1 MKHSRVILV
10 EAMSD
15 AAARDGD
22 DCATFNARPVLVNQ
36 VTEDLVALKAISKQ
50 FKVINTLSQA
60 VNTGER
66 HAIAQDISG
75 FWVTVSGGGFWEILA
90 VMRDTPLL
98 ATDTTGTADFIHVRF
113 GVGGSCLPPDVG
125 GDGEGEESLVT
136 FNNPWGRE
144 AECDALVVL
153 RWVDPTCD
161 EDPVAPG
168 WEIVETAAAKARWIK
183 FRYSAES
190 PSLITELTFWEG
202 YDPQSCG
209 QSVTIE
215 YPLGA
220 PCEDADVVACYKPE
234 TDSYVAL
241 DTKASMLGEPEDL
254 DVINAIG
261 YDDVGC
267 AINYV
272 RQSIKAFPCGSEPEF
287 TSTEPTLDSVD
298 VITSATLVPPVAECT
313 GYAEYTWNPGTYV
326 WDLTTPCASGCVS
339 TPPSGIPDD
348 PGVAGS
354 PVPSPCSNAP
364 GNPASPGYLSFAK
377 SSILVCSATS
387 ISGSTIQL
395 VECPPAEG
403 Y

>member
-1 MKHSRVILV
+1 LV
-10 EAMSD
+10 SQTSEAEVS
-15 AAARDGD
+15 
-22 DCATFNARPVLVNQ
+22 
-36 VTEDLVALKAISKQ
+36 LKEIPAEL
-50 FKVINTLSQA
+50 KVINTTGQG
-60 VNTGER
+60 VRIGER
-66 HAIAQDISG
+66 VTAIQDVSG
-75 FWVTVSGGGFWEILA
+75 FWVVIGGGFWEILA
-90 VMRDTPLL
+90 TIRDTPLL
-98 ATDTTGTADFIHVRF
+98 TTDATGTADFVYVRF
-113 GVGGSCLPPDVG
+113 GVNGSCNPPEVG
-125 GDGEGEESLVT
+125 TEVVGEESLVT
-136 FNNPWGRE
+136 FSNPWKYD
-144 AECDALVVL
+144 AECGSEVVL
-153 RWVDPTCD
+153 RWIEPTCAN
-161 EDPVAPG
+161 EPPAPR
-168 WEIVETAAAKARWIK
+168 WEIVEVTEGKARWIK
-183 FRYSAES
+183 FRFSAAT
-190 PSLITELTFWEG
+190 PSLITAVTFWEG
-202 YDPQSCG
+202 YDPESCDQSIA
-209 QSVTIE
+209 VE
-215 YPLGA
+215 YPLGQ
-220 PCEDADVVACYKPE
+220 PCVDSDVVACYKPE
-234 TDSYVAL
+234 TDVYVAISSES
-241 DTKASMLGEPEDL
+241 AMLGPPEEMDF
-254 DVINAIG
+254 INAMG
-261 YDDVGC
+261 YDDTGC

-298 VITSATLVPPVAECT
+298 VITSATLVPPVAECE

>member
-1 MKHSRVILV
+1 MKHSRTLLV
-10 EAMSD
+10 EATSD
-15 AAARDGD
+15 AGPRDGD
-22 DCATFNARPVLVNQ
+22 TCATFTAKPVLVSQTSEAEVELKLLPSELKIINMTGVRIRVGQ
-36 VTEDLVALKAISKQ
+36 RVVA
-50 FKVINTLSQA
+50 V
-60 VNTGER
+60 
-66 HAIAQDISG
+66 QDVSGFWTAMISG
-75 FWVTVSGGGFWEILA
+75 FWEVLA
-90 VMRDTPLL
+90 RIRDTPLL
-98 ATDTTGTADFIHVRF
+98 TTDATGTADWVHVRY
-113 GVGGSCLPPDVG
+113 GLNGSCNPPEVG
-125 GDGEGEESLVT
+125 TEVEGEENLIT
-136 FNNPWGRE
+136 FANPWKYD
-144 AECDALVVL
+144 AACDSLVVL
-153 RWVDPTCD
+153 RWVEPTCVT
-161 EDPVAPG
+161 EPPTPQ
-168 WEIVETAAAKARWIK
+168 WEIVEVTEGKARWIK